1 MLAILKNNKN
11 NLKKKN
17 ALKKKLYFFNI
28 IKKQDNYFWWVLI
41 NSTKKIIIKKSKNLR
56 FKLLKKK
63 IKLEQ
68 ILTFILK
75 KPVEI
80 KIQDI
85 LSSKKITYKFR
96 KSAKKLASFL
106 KKKKKIKRYLQKIE
120 NINLITLGLFFN
132 NSLLISSIL
141 ARTLSSVKFK
151 FFKKTLA
158 TFKTILQ
165 TIHAT
170 IIPYNSIRIN
180 ISGKFKGKAR
190 RTNMVYFCFGV
201 TFKYKL
207 MNKNIFDYTVDY
219 INTFAGVFGI
229 KVWLD

>member
-1 MLAILKNNKN
+1 MLL
-11 NLKKKN
+11 
-17 ALKKKLYFFNI
+17 
-28 IKKQDNYFWWVLI
+28 
-41 NSTKKIIIKKSKNLR
+41 KKSKRIR

-75 KPVEI
+75 KNVEI

-85 LSSKKITYKFR
+85 LASKKITYKFR
-96 KSAKKLASFL
+96 KNAKVLASFL
-106 KKKKKIKRYLQKIE
+106 KKKKKIKRYLQRLE

-190 RTNMVYFCFGV
+190 RTNMLYFCFGV

-207 MNKNIFDYTVDY
+207 MNKNLFDFNVDY
-219 INTFAGVFGI
+219 INTYAGVFGI
-229 KVWLD
+229 KI